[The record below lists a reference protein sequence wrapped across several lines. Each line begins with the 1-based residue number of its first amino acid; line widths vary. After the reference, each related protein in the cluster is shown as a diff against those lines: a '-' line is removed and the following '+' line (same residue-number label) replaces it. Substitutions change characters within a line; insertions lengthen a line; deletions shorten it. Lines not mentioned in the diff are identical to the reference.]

1 MEENKIKDSMRLPT
15 HVKVYIQKDG
25 TILIYD
31 LLDDFID
38 VAYRINPDEK
48 RINYLYNNRKKN
60 RVSNIRKASKMI
72 KKQENKDG
80 PQ

>member
-48 RINYLYNNRKKN
+48 NIKYLRYHRKN
-60 RVSNIRKASKMI
+60 RVNNRSKASKMI
-72 KKQENKDG
+72 KKRDKDG